1 MRCDHFNA
9 IARFFWVFLTA
20 AATCAASPPED
31 LESLIQRASE
41 ARQKGD
47 LETALERLERARA
60 IQDLP
65 EIENN
70 IGRVLQDLGR
80 FKEAIEA
87 YRKVVEDPRTGAE
100 LRELDQRRITELEKK
115 RETAWIQI
123 RVVPENAEIHL
134 RGGHVDS
141 LLAGDTGLISAQ
153 EGEASIQATRPG
165 GTAILLVFRKLEL
178 GRLVKVALDVSEGHH
193 DALSAIDLATDLAA
207 PIEALSV
214 DRTKVQGRLDARPLE
229 LDLEPGAHEL
239 DVKLKGFARESIS
252 IYAEPDQTLLLA
264 TCLHAERITPRQ
276 ETPIA
281 VERKKADG
289 APVPKMW
296 PLLTGAVG
304 AALIAGGGVLL
315 AGAASDRNRVT
326 NAAKDGDVVIGLT
339 MREAADL
346 NSTAN
351 QKATFAVAS
360 CLIGA
365 LVLAGS
371 LGWALFGPSAAE

>member
-1 MRCDHFNA
+1 LA
-9 IARFFWVFLTA
+9 A
-20 AATCAASPPED
+20 AATSGASPPDD
-31 LESLIQRASE
+31 LESLVQRASE
-41 ARQKGD
+41 ARAKAD
-47 LETALERLERARA
+47 LETALDLLERARA
-60 IQDLP
+60 IRDLP

-80 FKEAIEA
+80 FQDAIEA
-87 YRKVVEDPRTGAE
+87 YRKVAEDPRTGAD
-100 LRELDQRRITELEKK
+100 LRELDQKRIVELKK
-115 RETAWIQI
+115 KLDSAWIHI
-123 RVVPENAEIHL
+123 RVVPENAELLL

-141 LLAGDTGLISAQ
+141 LLAGDTGLVSAQ
-153 EGEASIQATRPG
+153 QGEASIQATRPG

-178 GRLVKVALDVSEGHH
+178 GRLVRVTLDVSEGRH
-193 DALSAIDLATDLAA
+193 DALTAIDLTTDLAA

-214 DRTKVQGRLDARPLE
+214 DRTKVQGRLDAQPLE
-229 LDLEPGAHEL
+229 LLLEPGAHEL
-239 DVKLKGFARESIS
+239 EVKLKGFARDSIS
-252 IYAEPDQTLLLA
+252 IYAEPAQTLLLA
-264 TCLHAERITPRQ
+264 TRLHAERIAPQQ
-276 ETPIA
+276 EAAIT
-281 VERKKADG
+281 VERKKEEG

-304 AALIAGGGVLL
+304 AALIAGGGLLVLS
-315 AGAASDRNRVT
+315 ASSDRNRVT

-360 CLIGA
+360 FLIGA

-371 LGWALFGPSAAE
+371 LGWVLFGPTSAE